1 MHGETHA
8 WGQQVLKKPKKRL
21 RKAQL
26 DLELLMR
33 GPMPPEAEEE
43 RNDLAKL
50 FDILLKWEE
59 IEWSQRP

>member
-1 MHGETHA
+1 MVEPMHGA
-8 WGQQVLKKPKKRL
+8 NKFL
-21 RKAQL
+21 RSPRRDSGRPSL